1 MARQACEPDR
11 AMTRRQGRNMNRW
24 RYGRGNRRSGGS
36 AGLAAT
42 LLLAAALAA
51 AGVPPALA
59 QETPRVP
66 VEQATTQQKAE
77 FVGNLVTR
85 SVAAKTIEDKGDDA
99 AKASL
104 ARAREL
110 VAEARSELA
119 AGRYEAANGMLDEAL
134 RRVNT
139 EARKLS
145 EAEVKGERLHEAYDK
160 RRNAVAIFL
169 AAYERVAGDKELSA
183 ATAAQVAEIRRLV
196 RTAEDLAAAGK
207 IGEAN
212 DILDRAYVAA
222 RGDIREMREGQTL
235 VRSLNFETPEAEYRY
250 EHDRNDSHVMLLQF
264 AIAEKNPPETRR
276 TRIEELRLQAMDLRA
291 AAEAKA
297 RAGDHADA
305 IGTLVGST
313 DVLLKAIR
321 LSGLWV
327 PG

>member
-1 MARQACEPDR
+1 
-11 AMTRRQGRNMNRW
+11 MTRRQGTTMNR
-24 RYGRGNRRSGGS
+24 RRCGRGNGRSGGR
-36 AGLAAT
+36 AGAATAALRRLAAT
-42 LLLAAALAA
+42 LLLAAGLAA

-59 QETPRVP
+59 QDAPRVP

-134 RRVNT
+134 RLVNT

-145 EAEVKGERLHEAYDK
+145 ETEVKGERLHEAYDK

-169 AAYERVAGDKELSA
+169 AAYERVASDKELSA

-196 RTAEDLAAAGK
+196 RAAEDLAAAGK

-250 EHDRNDSHVMLLQF
+250 EHDRNDSHIMLLQF

-276 TRIEELRLQAMDLRA
+276 TRIEELRVQAMDLRA

-297 RAGDHADA
+297 QAGDHTDA

>member
-1 MARQACEPDR
+1 
-11 AMTRRQGRNMNRW
+11 MTRRQGKNMNR
-24 RYGRGNRRSGGS
+24 RQCGRGNRRSGGR
-36 AGLAAT
+36 AGAAAAVLRRLAAT
-42 LLLAAALAA
+42 LLLAAGLAA
-51 AGVPPALA
+51 AGAPPALA
-59 QETPRVP
+59 QGAPRVP

-110 VAEARSELA
+110 VAEARFELT
-119 AGRYEAANGMLDEAL
+119 AGRYESANGMLDEAL
-134 RRVNT
+134 RLVNT

-196 RTAEDLAAAGK
+196 RAAEDLAAADR

-212 DILDRAYVAA
+212 DVLDRAYVAA

-235 VRSLNFETPEAEYRY
+235 VRSLDFETPEAEYRY

-276 TRIEELRLQAMDLRA
+276 TRIDELRVQAMDLRA
-291 AAEAKA
+291 EAEAKA
-297 RAGDHADA
+297 QAGDHADA
-305 IGTLVGST
+305 IGALVGST

>member
-1 MARQACEPDR
+1 
-11 AMTRRQGRNMNRW
+11 MNR
-24 RYGRGNRRSGGS
+24 RRCGRGKRRPGGG
-36 AGLAAT
+36 AGAATAALRRLAAT
-42 LLLAAALAA
+42 LLLAAGLAA
-51 AGVPPALA
+51 AGDPPALA
-59 QETPRVP
+59 QDAPRVP

-85 SVAAKTIEDKGDDA
+85 SVAAKTIEDNGDDA

-104 ARAREL
+104 ARARAL

-134 RRVNT
+134 RLVNT

-145 EAEVKGERLHEAYDK
+145 ETEVKGERLHEAYDK

-169 AAYERVAGDKELSA
+169 AAYERVASDKELSA

-196 RTAEDLAAAGK
+196 RAAEDLAAAGK

-250 EHDRNDSHVMLLQF
+250 EHDRNDSHIMLLQF

-276 TRIEELRLQAMDLRA
+276 TRIEELRVQAMDLRA
-291 AAEAKA
+291 EAEAKA
-297 RAGDHADA
+297 QAGDHTDA

>member
-1 MARQACEPDR
+1 
-11 AMTRRQGRNMNRW
+11 MNR
-24 RYGRGNRRSGGS
+24 RRCGRGKRRPGGG
-36 AGLAAT
+36 AGAATAALRRLAAT
-42 LLLAAALAA
+42 LLLAAGLAA
-51 AGVPPALA
+51 AGVPPAPA
-59 QETPRVP
+59 QDAPRVP

-85 SVAAKTIEDKGDDA
+85 SVAAKTIEDNGDDA

-104 ARAREL
+104 ARARAL

-134 RRVNT
+134 RLVNT

-145 EAEVKGERLHEAYDK
+145 ETEVKGERLHEAYDK

-169 AAYERVAGDKELSA
+169 AAYERVASDKELSA

-196 RTAEDLAAAGK
+196 RAAEDLAAAGK

-250 EHDRNDSHVMLLQF
+250 EHDRNDSHIMLLQF

-276 TRIEELRLQAMDLRA
+276 TRIEELRVQAMDLRA
-291 AAEAKA
+291 EAEAKA
-297 RAGDHADA
+297 QAGDHTDA